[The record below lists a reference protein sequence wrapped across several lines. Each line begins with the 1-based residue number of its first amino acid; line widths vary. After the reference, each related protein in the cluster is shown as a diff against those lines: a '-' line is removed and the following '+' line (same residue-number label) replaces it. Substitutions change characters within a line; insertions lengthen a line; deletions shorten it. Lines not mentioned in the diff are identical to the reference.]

1 MFRSCAP
8 KACRSAESWTFPLL
22 FLTAL
27 CLRYG
32 SGRWMVM
39 VTVVVSTNG
48 SAVMTLVRF
57 GEVRRQWLEQ
67 SIEPP
72 TQQLSHPD
80 SE

>member
-1 MFRSCAP
+1 
-8 KACRSAESWTFPLL
+8 
-22 FLTAL
+22 
-27 CLRYG
+27 
-32 SGRWMVM
+32 M